1 MRAVVPVD
9 TGAVELAEVDEVRAG
24 AGEMVIEVAAYSINR
39 GETFQLE
46 QPRDGWRP
54 GKDIAGRVL
63 EAAEGG
69 PPVGSRVVAHLPHSG
84 WAERVTAPAT
94 QVAVLPDSISFEQA
108 AAIPLAGLTA
118 LRLLRTAGSV
128 IGRRI
133 LLTGASGG
141 VGHYFTEL
149 AANAGASV
157 TAVVSS
163 PARGDRLLELG
174 AETLAYEVSDARGPF
189 DLVLESVGGESLPIA
204 LSKLVPGGDLIWFGE
219 ASRQPVTLDF
229 FDFFTAPEAA
239 RIRHFHY
246 VHGRDD
252 EDLATLV
259 RLVASGRLHPEL
271 GRVEEWS
278 RTDAVLDDLRH
289 RRIRGNVVL
298 TLTLHEEAT
307 PMDPKSVVT
316 RYVEAVAAGDR
327 ATMGASFARDG
338 VWTYPGDLP
347 LSGDWKG
354 RDLVMD
360 EFLGAVADKLFAP
373 DTPVTIALTN
383 VIADGEQVFAEWT
396 AQATARAGGAYSNN
410 CGAVFVVR
418 DGLIVAVREYTD
430 TDHARRM
437 LFPDEPMLSK

>member
-1 MRAVVPVD
+1 MRSIVAVD
-9 TGAVELAEVDEVRAG
+9 TGKVGLAEVDEVRPG
-24 AGEMVIEVAAYSINR
+24 GSEMVIEVAAFSINR

-54 GKDIAGRVL
+54 GKDVAGRVL
-63 EAAEGG
+63 AAAPGG

-84 WAERVTAPAT
+84 WAERVVAPAA
-94 QVAVLPDSISFEQA
+94 QVAVLPDDISFEQA
-108 AAIPLAGLTA
+108 AALPLAGLTA

-149 AANAGASV
+149 AAGAGAIV

-163 PARGDRLLELG
+163 PARGARLLELG
-174 AETLAYEVSDARGPF
+174 AEDLVYDVAAASGPF

-204 LSKLVPGGDLIWFGE
+204 LSKLAPGGDLIWFGE

-229 FDFFTAPEAA
+229 FDFFTAAEAA

-252 EDLATLV
+252 QDLATLV
-259 RLVASGRLHPEL
+259 RLVSAGRLHPEL
-271 GRVEEWS
+271 GRVEDWS
-278 RTDAVLDDLRH
+278 RTDAVLDDLRN
-289 RRIRGNVVL
+289 RRIRGNAV
-298 TLTLHEEAT
+298 LTLHEEE
-307 PMDPKSVVT
+307 PLMRDPRTVVT
-316 RYVEAVAAGDR
+316 RYVEAVAAGDLPTIR
-327 ATMGASFARDG
+327 ASFAPDV

-354 RDLVMD
+354 RDLVVD
-360 EFLGAVADKLFAP
+360 DFLGAAAGNLFAP
-373 DTPVTIALTN
+373 GTPVTIELVN
-383 VIADGEQVFAEWT
+383 VIADGEQVLAEWT
-396 AQATARAGGAYSNN
+396 ACATARAGGAYSNK
-410 CGAVFVVR
+410 CAGVFTVR
-418 DGLIVAVREYTD
+418 DGLIVAVREYLD
-430 TDHARRM
+430 TDHARRV
-437 LFPDEPMLSK
+437 LFPAE

>member
-1 MRAVVPVD
+1 MRAVVAVD
-9 TGAVELAEVDEVRAG
+9 TGAVELAEVDEVRPG
-24 AGEMVIEVAAYSINR
+24 EGEMLIEVAAFSINR

-54 GKDIAGRVL
+54 GKDVAGRVL
-63 EAAEGG
+63 EAAEDG

-84 WAERVTAPAT
+84 WAERVTASAA
-94 QVAVLPDSISFEQA
+94 QVAVLPDTISFEQA
-108 AAIPLAGLTA
+108 AALPLAGLTA

-149 AANAGASV
+149 AAGAGAEV

-163 PARGDRLLELG
+163 SARGARLLELG
-174 AETLAYEVSDARGPF
+174 AEDLVYDVADARGPF
-189 DLVLESVGGESLPIA
+189 DVVLESVGGESLPAA
-204 LSKLVPGGDLIWFGE
+204 LSKLAPGGDLIWFGQ

-229 FDFFTAPEAA
+229 FDFFTAAEAA

-259 RLVASGRLHPEL
+259 RLVSSGRLHSEL
-271 GRVEEWS
+271 GRVEDWS
-278 RTDAVLDDLRH
+278 RTDAVLDDLRS
-289 RRIRGNVVL
+289 RRIRGNAVL
-298 TLTLHEEAT
+298 TLHNEAPLMT
-307 PMDPKSVVT
+307 DAKTVVT
-316 RYVEAVAAGDR
+316 RYVEAVAAGDLPTIR
-327 ATMGASFARDG
+327 STFAPDV

-354 RDLVMD
+354 RDLVVD
-360 EFLGAVADKLFAP
+360 EFLGAAAGNLFAP
-373 DTPVTIALTN
+373 GTPVTIELVN

-396 AQATARAGGAYSNN
+396 AQATARTGGAYSNK
-410 CGAVFVVR
+410 CAGVFTVR
-418 DGLIVAVREYTD
+418 DGLIVAVREYLD
-430 TDHARRM
+430 TDHARRV
-437 LFPDEPMLSK
+437 LFPDESML

>member
-1 MRAVVPVD
+1 MRAVVAVD
-9 TGAVELAEVDEVRAG
+9 TGRIGFADVDEVRPV
-24 AGEMVIEVAAYSINR
+24 AGEMVIEVAAFSINR

-46 QPRDGWRP
+46 RPQDGWRP
-54 GKDIAGRVL
+54 GKDVAGRVV
-63 EAAEGG
+63 EAAPDG
-69 PPVGSRVVAHLPHSG
+69 PPAGTRVVAHLPDSG

-94 QVAVLPDSISFEQA
+94 QVAVLPDEISVAQA
-108 AAIPLAGLTA
+108 AALPLAGLTA

-149 AANAGASV
+149 AAGAGASV

-163 PARGDRLLELG
+163 PARGERLLELG
-174 AETLAYEVSDARGPF
+174 AQELVYDVSDARGPF
-189 DLVLESVGGESLPIA
+189 DLVLESVGGESLPVA

-219 ASRQPVTLDF
+219 VSRQPVTLDF

-271 GRVEEWS
+271 GRVEDWS
-278 RTDAVLDDLRH
+278 RTDAVLDDLRE
-289 RRIRGNVVL
+289 RRIRGNAV
-298 TLTLHEEAT
+298 LTLHEEEAA
-307 PMDPKSVVT
+307 PMDPKTVVT
-316 RYVEAVAAGDR
+316 RYVEAVAAGDLPTIR
-327 ATMGASFARDG
+327 ASFAPDV

-354 RDLVMD
+354 RDMVVD
-360 EFLGAVADKLFAP
+360 EFLGAAAGNLFAP
-373 DTPVTIALTN
+373 GAPVTIKLVN

-396 AQATARAGGAYSNN
+396 AQVTARAGGAYDNK
-410 CGAVFVVR
+410 CGGVFTVR
-418 DGLIVAVREYTD
+418 DGLIVAVREYLD
-430 TDHARRM
+430 TDHARRV
-437 LFPDEPMLSK
+437 LFAGESMP

>member
-1 MRAVVPVD
+1 MRAVVAVD
-9 TGAVELAEVDEVRAG
+9 TGKVGLADVDEVRP
-24 AGEMVIEVAAYSINR
+24 GEGELVIEVAAFSINR

-46 QPRDGWRP
+46 RPRHGWRP

-63 EAAEGG
+63 ETAEDG

-94 QVAVLPDSISFEQA
+94 QVAVLPDAISFEQA
-108 AAIPLAGLTA
+108 AALPLAGLTA

-149 AANAGASV
+149 AANAGAAV

-163 PARGDRLLELG
+163 PARGARLLELG
-174 AETLAYEVSDARGPF
+174 AETLVYDVADARGPF
-189 DLVLESVGGESLPIA
+189 DLVLESVGGESLPVA

-246 VHGRDD
+246 VHGADD
-252 EDLATLV
+252 QDLATLV
-259 RLVASGRLHPEL
+259 RLVSAGRLHPEL
-271 GRVEEWS
+271 GRVEDWS

-289 RRIRGNVVL
+289 RRIRGNAVL
-298 TLTLHEEAT
+298 TLHKEAT
-307 PMDPKSVVT
+307 PMDPKTVVT

-327 ATMGASFARDG
+327 ATMHASFAPDV

-360 EFLGAVADKLFAP
+360 EFLGAVAGKLFAP
-373 DTPVTIALTN
+373 DTPVAIALTN

-396 AQATARAGGAYSNN
+396 AQATARAGGAYANN
-410 CGAVFVVR
+410 CGAVFTVR
-418 DGLIVAVREYTD
+418 DGVIVAVREYTD
-430 TDHARRM
+430 TDHARRV
-437 LFPDEPMLSK
+437 LFPDESML